1 MPRNYELLL
10 LESIENLG
18 LVGDVVKVRPGFARN
33 YLLPNGMAETP
44 TAEKIEALKEAR
56 AIAEA
61 QVAKQRAD
69 REALIARMSGVSIT
83 LVRACND
90 QGILYG
96 AVTQRDI
103 SDQLI
108 SEGYGVDMR
117 AVRLNNPIRRVST
130 ESVTIQFGR
139 DLIAEITVIVKPD
152 RIIELE
158 TPANAPSGDE
168 PPADAEPSD
177 AADAA
182 TSDAGKPD
190 GKSGGKPEGKSGSKP
205 EGKSGGKS
213 EGKSGGKRRD
223 KTAAAE

>member
-1 MPRNYELLL
+1 MARNYELLL
-10 LESIENLG
+10 LETIENLG

-69 REALIARMSGVSIT
+69 REALIARMSGISIT

-108 SEGYGVDMR
+108 SDGYGVDMR
-117 AVRLNNPIRRVST
+117 AVRLNNPIRRVSS

-139 DLIAEITVIVKPD
+139 DLIAEITVVVKPD

-158 TPANAPSGDE
+158 TPASTPTSEE
-168 PPADAEPSD
+168 PAANPESDD

-182 TSDAGKPD
+182 PSDAA
-190 GKSGGKPEGKSGSKP
+190 KS

-213 EGKSGGKRRD
+213 GSKSGGKRRD

>member
-1 MPRNYELLL
+1 MARNYELLL
-10 LESIENLG
+10 LETIENLG

-69 REALIARMSGVSIT
+69 REALIARMSGISIT

-108 SEGYGVDMR
+108 SDGYGVDMR
-117 AVRLNNPIRRVST
+117 AVRLNNPIRRVSS

-139 DLIAEITVIVKPD
+139 DLIAEITVMVKPD

-158 TPANAPSGDE
+158 TPASAPTSEE
-168 PPADAEPSD
+168 PAANPESDD

-182 TSDAGKPD
+182 PSDAA
-190 GKSGGKPEGKSGSKP
+190 
-205 EGKSGGKS
+205 KS
-213 EGKSGGKRRD
+213 EGKSGGKSGSKSGGKRRD
-223 KTAAAE
+223 KAAAAE

>member
-1 MPRNYELLL
+1 MARNYELLL
-10 LESIENLG
+10 LETIENLG

-69 REALIARMSGVSIT
+69 REALIARMSGISIT

-108 SEGYGVDMR
+108 SDGYGVDMR
-117 AVRLNNPIRRVST
+117 AVRLNNPIRRVSS

-139 DLIAEITVIVKPD
+139 DLIAEITVVVKPD

-158 TPANAPSGDE
+158 TPASAPTSEE
-168 PPADAEPSD
+168 PAANPESDD

-182 TSDAGKPD
+182 PSDAA
-190 GKSGGKPEGKSGSKP
+190 
-205 EGKSGGKS
+205 KS
-213 EGKSGGKRRD
+213 EGKSGGKSGSKSGGKRRD
-223 KTAAAE
+223 KAAAAE

>member
-1 MPRNYELLL
+1 MARNYELLL
-10 LESIENLG
+10 LETIENLG

-44 TAEKIEALKEAR
+44 TAEKIEALKAAR

-69 REALIARMSGVSIT
+69 REALIARMSGISVT

-108 SEGYGVDMR
+108 SDGYGVDMR
-117 AVRLNNPIRRVST
+117 AVRLNNPIRRVSSET
-130 ESVTIQFGR
+130 VTIQFGR
-139 DLIAEITVIVKPD
+139 DLITEITVMVKPD

-158 TPANAPSGDE
+158 TPANTPTSKESSSD
-168 PPADAEPSD
+168 DLPSD
-177 AADAA
+177 AADDAA
-182 TSDAGKPD
+182 RDEAKT
-190 GKSGGKPEGKSGSKP
+190 EGKSAR
-205 EGKSGGKS
+205 
-213 EGKSGGKRRD
+213 KSGGKRRD
-223 KTAAAE
+223 KAAAAE

>member
-1 MPRNYELLL
+1 MARNYELLL
-10 LESIENLG
+10 LETIENLG

-69 REALIARMSGVSIT
+69 REALIARMSGISIT

-108 SEGYGVDMR
+108 SDGYGVDMR
-117 AVRLNNPIRRVST
+117 AVRLNNPIRRVSS

-139 DLIAEITVIVKPD
+139 DLIAEITVMVKPD

-158 TPANAPSGDE
+158 TPASAPTSEE
-168 PPADAEPSD
+168 PAASPESDDAADSAPSD
-177 AADAA
+177 AA
-182 TSDAGKPD
+182 
-190 GKSGGKPEGKSGSKP
+190 
-205 EGKSGGKS
+205 KS
-213 EGKSGGKRRD
+213 EGKSGGKSGSKSGGKRRD
-223 KTAAAE
+223 KAAAAE

>member
-1 MPRNYELLL
+1 MARNYELLL
-10 LESIENLG
+10 LETIENLG

-69 REALIARMSGVSIT
+69 REALIARMSGISVT

-108 SEGYGVDMR
+108 SDGYGVDMR
-117 AVRLNNPIRRVST
+117 AVRLNNPIRRVSSET
-130 ESVTIQFGR
+130 VTIQFGR
-139 DLIAEITVIVKPD
+139 DLITEITVMVKPD

-158 TPANAPSGDE
+158 TPANTPSSKESSSD
-168 PPADAEPSD
+168 DLSSD
-177 AADAA
+177 AADDAA
-182 TSDAGKPD
+182 SDEAKT
-190 GKSGGKPEGKSGSKP
+190 EGKSAR
-205 EGKSGGKS
+205 
-213 EGKSGGKRRD
+213 KSGGKRRD
-223 KTAAAE
+223 KAAAAE

>member
-1 MPRNYELLL
+1 MARNYELLL
-10 LESIENLG
+10 LETIENLG

-69 REALIARMSGVSIT
+69 REALIARMSGISVT

-108 SEGYGVDMR
+108 SDGYGVDMR
-117 AVRLNNPIRRVST
+117 AVRLNNPIRRVSSET
-130 ESVTIQFGR
+130 VTIQFGR
-139 DLIAEITVIVKPD
+139 DLITEVTVMVKPD

-158 TPANAPSGDE
+158 TPANTPSSKESSSD
-168 PPADAEPSD
+168 DLPSD
-177 AADAA
+177 AADDAA
-182 TSDAGKPD
+182 SDEAKT
-190 GKSGGKPEGKSGSKP
+190 EGKSAR
-205 EGKSGGKS
+205 
-213 EGKSGGKRRD
+213 KSGGKRRD
-223 KTAAAE
+223 KAAAAE

>member
-1 MPRNYELLL
+1 MARNYELLL
-10 LESIENLG
+10 LETIENLG

-69 REALIARMSGVSIT
+69 REALIARMSGISVT

-108 SEGYGVDMR
+108 SDGYGVDMR
-117 AVRLNNPIRRVST
+117 AVRLNNPIRRVSSET
-130 ESVTIQFGR
+130 VTIQFGR
-139 DLIAEITVIVKPD
+139 DLITEITVMVKPD

-158 TPANAPSGDE
+158 TPANTPSSKESSSD
-168 PPADAEPSD
+168 DLPSD
-177 AADAA
+177 AADDAA
-182 TSDAGKPD
+182 SDEAKT
-190 GKSGGKPEGKSGSKP
+190 EGKSAR
-205 EGKSGGKS
+205 
-213 EGKSGGKRRD
+213 KSGGKRRD